1 MNQIQSANK
10 PQVWVE
16 DAKRRGEAIMKE
28 AEEQER
34 EQRRKGHD
42 RPTTS
47 KDEATEQGIRLAR
60 IGRGGYFP
68 I

>member
-1 MNQIQSANK
+1 M
-10 PQVWVE
+10 WVE
-16 DAKRRGEAIMKE
+16 DARRRGEAIMKE

-47 KDEATEQGIRLAR
+47 KDEATGQGIRLAR